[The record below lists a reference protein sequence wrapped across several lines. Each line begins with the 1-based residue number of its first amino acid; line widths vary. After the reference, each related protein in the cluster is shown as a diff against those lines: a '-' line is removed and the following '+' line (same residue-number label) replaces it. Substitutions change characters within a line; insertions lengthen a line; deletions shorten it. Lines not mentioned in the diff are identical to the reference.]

1 MGAWPAAVGEGR
13 HSDCCQR
20 NWKSGS
26 SSCSSTAQDGIGCR
40 LQSGYFLDTL
50 ELLIAVLLLGG
61 VNVYVAVATQF
72 SFLSFLPLGEY
83 APTRQNLGFT
93 DGIYFKKLT
102 PGNKVAGYE
111 ITSGFGYRDAP
122 TEGASTFHQGVDVAT
137 SWGTPINMV
146 GNGSV
151 MCGEEPGYGKYAIFK
166 LTDLPYEFL
175 AGHLSHCAAGEFR
188 SGQVVARSSDTGLGT
203 GAHLHWEQHQAGEAV
218 LGSAIAPTEGYL
230 WWALNGI

>member
-1 MGAWPAAVGEGR
+1 MP
-13 HSDCCQR
+13 
-20 NWKSGS
+20 S
-26 SSCSSTAQDGIGCR
+26 SVWI
-40 LQSGYFLDTL
+40 LSGYFRTADCGLV
-50 ELLIAVLLLGG
+50 IGG

-122 TEGASTFHQGVDVAT
+122 TEGASTFHQGVDVAM